1 MLVMAKGQRKVFF
14 RWFCTEMP
22 EATED
27 ILCCASFYRRPSCSK
42 GFQDHLSVHRQP
54 WRRKVIRTVW
64 SNHQLEKHCHRRRTC
79 ILSSSKWFQF
89 LQNLWQKW
97 RTRYPVYSICSILSR
112 WLVSP
117 PLLSCQPRGA
127 RPPLPSSRSSSATSR
142 QRVLRVDIDLNLL
155 QQREPEPTPGRPSI
169 GSTRL
174 CPSQEV
180 IMVLR
185 LGLLTAHHPLLDL
198 LFVFTPP
205 QLARTVAVLLPC
217 LI

>member
-1 MLVMAKGQRKVFF
+1 MSLKK
-14 RWFCTEMP
+14 
-22 EATED
+22 D
-27 ILCCASFYRRPSCSK
+27 
-42 GFQDHLSVHRQP
+42 VHFL
-54 WRRKVIRTVW
+54 
-64 SNHQLEKHCHRRRTC
+64 N
-79 ILSSSKWFQF
+79 SSKWFPF
-89 LQNLWQKW
+89 LLNLWQKW

-127 RPPLPSSRSSSATSR
+127 RPPLPSSRSSSATTR
-142 QRVLRVDIDLNLL
+142 QKVLRVAIDLNLL

-174 CPSQEV
+174 CPSQEAT
-180 IMVLR
+180 MVLR

-205 QLARTVAVLLPC
+205 QLARTVAELLPC